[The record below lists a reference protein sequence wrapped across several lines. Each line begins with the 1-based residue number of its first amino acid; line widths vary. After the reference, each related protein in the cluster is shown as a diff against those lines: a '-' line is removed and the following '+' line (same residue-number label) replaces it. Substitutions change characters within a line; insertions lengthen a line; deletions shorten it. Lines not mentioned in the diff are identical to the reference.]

1 MSEAE
6 YEAKHIRGVRVPM
19 RDGVELA
26 AAITRPDAE
35 GQFPAIMSYH
45 PYRGTMAAQPP
56 ESYRHL
62 AQRGYVMV
70 HFDVRGTG
78 NSAGF
83 TTDIYSPD
91 EIQDGCDMVEWIA
104 AQPWCDG
111 NVGMWG
117 ISYPGVVCWQV
128 AMHSPPHL
136 KCIIVRSGCDDVYSE
151 WTNPGGSPRPFMYQ
165 TYSPLMTTYN
175 CGPPDLELCGDQ
187 WADIWNQHLEH
198 NVPWGIGFITHRLN
212 GPYWQ
217 SRSVRPDYD
226 RVKCPVFVI
235 GGWADW
241 YATALLRAFSHLQVP
256 KRALVGPWSH
266 FWPEDGIPGP
276 RIDGLRECQRWFDH
290 WLKGIDTGLLDEP
303 PVTLFIRE
311 YSPPASFILQ
321 DKGSWR
327 CEKDWPLPRTQDTP
341 MYLHPGGQ
349 LTPQPHAEEACDEYV
364 YNPAVGVAAGLH
376 GGGARP
382 GWHLPADQR
391 PDEALSLTYTTPP
404 LEEDLEIVGNPLAH
418 LYVSSSAEIAY
429 FSAKLCDVAPDGT
442 SLLINK
448 GSLNATRRD
457 SHEHPQALEPGKLY
471 ELEIEMLAVAYKFQA
486 GHRLR
491 LDLACADFQNA
502 WPTPLPATNTIYY
515 GTQRPSQIVLPVAPV
530 QHPRLPEPNL
540 QPSARPLPAL
550 EDIAKPQ
557 HTITHDLI
565 NQTTTTAFEDNR
577 GSGVL
582 RASFTVSARN
592 PAEAVA
598 TASYHHDYSTPTL
611 PVEIETQCTTTS
623 DETTF
628 RHLIQVQATVNG
640 KPHFQKSWSVS
651 VPREFD

>member
-6 YEAKHIRGVRVPM
+6 YEVKHIRGVRIAM

-45 PYRGTMAAQPP
+45 PYRGTSAAQPP

-78 NSAGF
+78 NSGGF
-83 TTDIYSPD
+83 TTDIYSEQ
-91 EIQDGCDMVEWIA
+91 EIQDGCEMVEWIA

-175 CGPPDLELCGDQ
+175 CAPPDIDVCGEK
-187 WADIWNQHLEH
+187 WADIWNEHLEH

-212 GPYWQ
+212 GPYWR

-290 WLKGIDTGLLDEP
+290 WLKGIDTGVLDEP
-303 PVTLFIRE
+303 PVTLFVRE
-311 YSPPASFILQ
+311 YSPPASLILE
-321 DKGSWR
+321 DKGAWR
-327 CEKDWPLPRTQDTP
+327 CEEDWPLPRTQNTP
-341 MYLHPGGQ
+341 MYLHPDRQ
-349 LTPQPHAEEACDEYV
+349 LTSEPHPEDACDEYI
-364 YNPAVGVAAGLH
+364 YNPAVGVAAGQH
-376 GGGARP
+376 GGGASP
-382 GWHLPADQR
+382 GWHLPTDQR
-391 PDEALSLTYTTPP
+391 PDEALSLTYTTAP
-404 LEEDLEIVGNPLAH
+404 LKEDLEITGNPLAR

-429 FSAKLCDVAPDGT
+429 LSVKLCDVAPDGT
-442 SLLINK
+442 SLLVNK
-448 GSLNATRRD
+448 GSLNATRRN
-457 SHEHPQALEPGKLY
+457 SHEQPEALEPGKVY
-471 ELEIEMLAVAYKFQA
+471 ELKIDMLAVAYRFQA
-486 GHRLR
+486 GHRIR
-491 LDLACADFQNA
+491 LDIACADFQNA
-502 WPTPLPATNTIYY
+502 WPTPSPATNTIYY
-515 GTQRPSQIVLPVAPV
+515 GTECPSQIVLPVAP
-530 QHPRLPEPNL
+530 QQQPKLPEPDL
-540 QPSARPLPAL
+540 KPSPKPLPAVA
-550 EDIAKPQ
+550 DIAKPQ
-557 HTITHDLI
+557 HTVTHDSI
-565 NQTTTTAFEDNR
+565 NETTTAAFEANG
-577 GSGVL
+577 GSGAL
-582 RASFTVSARN
+582 RGSFTVSARN

-598 TASYHHDYSTPTL
+598 KASYRRDYSTPTMQ
-611 PVEIETQCTTTS
+611 VEAETQCTTTS

-628 RHLIQVQATVNG
+628 RHLVQVQVTVNG
-640 KPHFQKSWSVS
+640 KCHFEKSWSVS